1 MVTMRSSPS
10 RATAGV
16 YGGGASLAWRP
27 VPPIEPAPPPP
38 TTRRVDVA
46 DGVGL
51 HCTSWAAGAPGL
63 PFVLVHGL
71 ASNARTWEAVAQRLA
86 AAGHPVTTVDLRGH
100 GRSDKPDDG
109 YDLAALGD
117 DLLRVLDV
125 LGHERPVV
133 VGQSMG
139 GNLALDL
146 GRRAGRR
153 LAGVGGVDG
162 GVIELGLR
170 FPDWEECADAL
181 APPRWDGARA
191 DEVEARIRG
200 AHPSWTEWGVEAT
213 MANFA
218 VGPDGTVRPHLDF
231 DRHLRLL
238 RSLWEHRPSEIL
250 GRVDVPVLLVVATGP
265 ADRGPVTRSDAQR
278 AVAALGRARV
288 HHIANAD
295 HDVHVQQPARV
306 AGLLLEAARDGF
318 FDAHGPRISP

>member
-1 MVTMRSSPS
+1 
-10 RATAGV
+10 
-16 YGGGASLAWRP
+16 
-27 VPPIEPAPPPP
+27 VPPTEPAPPPP
-38 TTRRVDVA
+38 ATRRVDVA

-51 HCTSWAAGAPGL
+51 HCTSWAPGAPGL

-71 ASNARTWEAVAQRLA
+71 ASNARTWEGVAQRVA
-86 AAGHPVTTVDLRGH
+86 AAGHPVATVDLRGH
-100 GRSDKPDDG
+100 GRSDQPDGG
-109 YDLAALGD
+109 YDLATLGD

-125 LGHERPVV
+125 LDAPDVLGPGRPVV

-139 GNLALDL
+139 GNLALDV
-146 GRRAGRR
+146 GRRAGDR

-162 GVIELGLR
+162 GVIELTRR

-191 DEVEARIRG
+191 GDVEAAIRRDY
-200 AHPSWTEWGVEAT
+200 PSWSEWGVEAT

-218 VGPDGTVRPHLDF
+218 IGADGTVRPHLAF

-250 GRVDVPVLLVVATGP
+250 DRLDVPVLLVVATGP
-265 ADRGPVTRSDAQR
+265 ADGGPVTRADAQR
-278 AVAALGRARV
+278 AVAALGRAQV
-288 HHIANAD
+288 HHVPNAD

-306 AGLLLEAARDGF
+306 SELLLEAARDGF
-318 FDAHGPRISP
+318 FHSGPGSFSE

>member
-1 MVTMRSSPS
+1 M
-10 RATAGV
+10 
-16 YGGGASLAWRP
+16 
-27 VPPIEPAPPPP
+27 EPAPPPP
-38 TTRRVDVA
+38 TTLRVGVA

-51 HCTSWAAGAPGL
+51 HCTSWAPGAPGL

-109 YDLAALGD
+109 YDLATLGD

-125 LGHERPVV
+125 RDVRDVLGHDRPVV

-146 GRRAGRR
+146 GRRAGDR

-162 GVIELGLR
+162 GVIELGRR

-191 DEVEARIRG
+191 GDVEARLRR
-200 AHPSWTEWGVEAT
+200 AHPSWAEWGVEAT
-213 MANFA
+213 MANFT
-218 VGPDGTVRPHLDF
+218 VGADGTVRPHLTF

-238 RSLWEHRPSEIL
+238 RSLWEHHPSEIL
-250 GRVDVPVLLVVATGP
+250 GRLDVPVLLVVATGP
-265 ADRGPVTRSDAQR
+265 ADGGPVTRSDAQR
-278 AVAALGRARV
+278 AVAALGRSRV
-288 HHIANAD
+288 HQVPYAD

-318 FDAHGPRISP
+318 FHSHGRRFPL